1 MRRVKNNFRKT
12 RNNKRSY
19 NKKSHNKRSYN
30 KKSHNKRSHNKRS
43 HNKRS
48 HNKRSHRRERAGLP
62 NHPYDKL
69 GHLNKGYVDGTHQS
83 HVTHIVDPNGTGTYS
98 HATIVA
104 GGIRYHYGFTRSG
117 NNFIGPIIWS
127 NPAGA
132 HFSQEILDK
141 LTHLYESRD
150 E

>member
-12 RNNKRSY
+12 RNNKRS
-19 NKKSHNKRSYN
+19 HNKRS
-30 KKSHNKRSHNKRS
+30 HHKRSHNKRS
-43 HNKRS
+43 RNKRS
-48 HNKRSHRRERAGLP
+48 HHKKRAGLP
-62 NHPYDKL
+62 NHPYHNL
-69 GHLNKGYVDGTHQS
+69 GHLNKGYVDGTPHS
-83 HVTHIVDPNGTGTYS
+83 HVPHIVGPSGTGTYS

-117 NNFIGPIIWS
+117 NNFIGPKIWS

-132 HFSQEILDK
+132 QFSQEILDK
-141 LTHLYESRD
+141 LTHLYDSRD